1 MKEVHITLLGKENL
15 PLYYPIIEFNS
26 EEVYV
31 LGSRQNLAVAHN
43 LKKVLEEK
51 GLLCKVYCD
60 IDAFDIKS
68 IISKCEEIH
77 GKIGN
82 DCNVT
87 YNITGGTKI
96 MAIGAYIVAKQHKAR
111 IIYTDSVS
119 CIDLDTYSSV
129 PLNGKVDNKTIFK
142 LQGQSLKSYNAY
154 TYDKQTHV
162 TASKIKKFIESNRNL
177 FKYLHNLY
185 KAFALPSYYEYG
197 QYVYD
202 STSTHICIRTTD
214 KILLEIEHPEVRM
227 QFTIDIKNYKIGLL
241 KIAYEFAADRIEGY
255 IDDPIAKLYASILH
269 EGNPDRLDE
278 VFFEGD
284 AINNAS
290 LNIMESII
298 DNSNTNRH
306 ILLLANIHNKL
317 YCIVKLF
324 DKFCQMIRMSDSSY
338 GEDGL
343 VLLAI
348 NDFVNHKCDFYSPTD
363 LIRVTNYSEFTT
375 FKLNDEDQA
384 YLDSLLRINKE
395 GIGFACNKDQD
406 NILFDSKGIPICT
419 ESILLLTL
427 ERLNLIKEESHTSG
441 KISATYKIPL
451 GYYYLCMPDK
461 KLLMVKEITKV
472 NEFIK
477 I

>member
-1 MKEVHITLLGKENL
+1 MCKKGYCIICHQDNQELSDEHVIPEAIGGYYHIYNVCKDCNSKLGDHVDNLLLNHWFIKAA
-15 PLYYPIIEFNS
+15 
-26 EEVYV
+26 
-31 LGSRQNLAVAHN
+31 RH
-43 LKKVLEEK
+43 EK
-51 GLLCKVYCD
+51 GLKGYKGYIPNPLVGEGSLPTGEKVRVEQD
-60 IDAFDIKS
+60 NDGKMSIRFIPTSPEVSDDGKFFKIQVDAKDEKTIPNIK
-68 IISKCEEIH
+68 
-77 GKIGN
+77 
-82 DCNVT
+82 
-87 YNITGGTKI
+87 TKI
-96 MAIGAYIVAKQHKAR
+96 LKRHNIDETKVQIVSDCQLVK
-111 IIYTDSVS
+111 
-119 CIDLDTYSSV
+119 
-129 PLNGKVDNKTIFK
+129 
-142 LQGQSLKSYNAY
+142 
-154 TYDKQTHV
+154 
-162 TASKIKKFIESNRNL
+162 
-177 FKYLHNLY
+177 
-185 KAFALPSYYEYG
+185 
-197 QYVYD
+197 
-202 STSTHICIRTTD
+202 
-214 KILLEIEHPEVRM
+214 IEHPEVRM

-255 IDDPIAKLYASILH
+255 IDDPISKLYASILH

>member
-1 MKEVHITLLGKENL
+1 
-15 PLYYPIIEFNS
+15 
-26 EEVYV
+26 
-31 LGSRQNLAVAHN
+31 
-43 LKKVLEEK
+43 
-51 GLLCKVYCD
+51 
-60 IDAFDIKS
+60 
-68 IISKCEEIH
+68 
-77 GKIGN
+77 
-82 DCNVT
+82 
-87 YNITGGTKI
+87 
-96 MAIGAYIVAKQHKAR
+96 
-111 IIYTDSVS
+111 
-119 CIDLDTYSSV
+119 
-129 PLNGKVDNKTIFK
+129 
-142 LQGQSLKSYNAY
+142 
-154 TYDKQTHV
+154 
-162 TASKIKKFIESNRNL
+162 
-177 FKYLHNLY
+177 
-185 KAFALPSYYEYG
+185 
-197 QYVYD
+197 
-202 STSTHICIRTTD
+202 
-214 KILLEIEHPEVRM
+214 M

-241 KIAYEFAADRIEGY
+241 KIAYEFAADKIEGY

-306 ILLLANIHNKL
+306 ILLLVNIHDKL

-324 DKFCQMIRMSDSSY
+324 DKFCQMLRMSDSSY

-348 NDFVNHKCDFYSPTD
+348 NDFVNHKCDFYSPTE
-363 LIRVTNYSEFTT
+363 LIKVTNYCEFTT

-384 YLDSLLRINKE
+384 YFDSQLNMNKE
-395 GIGFACNKDQD
+395 GIGFACTEDHD
-406 NILFDSKGIPICT
+406 NILFDCNGIPVCT

-427 ERLNLIKEESHTSG
+427 ERLNLIKDESYTSG
-441 KISATYKIPL
+441 KISATYIIPF
-451 GYYYLCMPDK
+451 GYHYLCMPDM